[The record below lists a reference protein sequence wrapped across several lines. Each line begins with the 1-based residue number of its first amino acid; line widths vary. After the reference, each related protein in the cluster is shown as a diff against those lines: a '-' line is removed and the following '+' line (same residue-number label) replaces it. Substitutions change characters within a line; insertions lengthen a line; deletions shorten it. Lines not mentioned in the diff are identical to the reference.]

1 MIMAGIVTGFLTI
14 YFGSRYYK
22 GRFEKEIEKISLY
35 YFFTVLLCGT
45 AGWLFYEYG
54 YDMTKALRLIIL
66 AAALVIIGK
75 IDSLE
80 KIIPNLF
87 IAYLAVVRTILLVAD
102 CVGNMSQAGI
112 ILSAAVLGIIY
123 GSVVFI
129 IARIFAKGSIGM
141 GDIKLFAVI
150 GYYLGSTSV
159 IPAIIMS
166 LLVAMFYGIMMICR
180 KKMTMKDTIS
190 FGPYI
195 AIGTILVIIIGG

>member
-1 MIMAGIVTGFLTI
+1 MIIVGVVTGLLTI

-22 GRFEKEIEKISLY
+22 QRFEKEIEKIGVY
-35 YFFTVLLCGT
+35 CFFTALLCGT

-54 YDMTKALRLIIL
+54 YDITKALRLIIL

-80 KIIPNLF
+80 RIIPNLF
-87 IAYLAVVRTILLVAD
+87 IVYLAVMRTILLTAD
-102 CVGNMSQAGI
+102 CVANMSQAGI
-112 ILSAAVLGIIY
+112 ILSAAVLGILY
-123 GSVVFI
+123 GSIVFI

-166 LLVAMFYGIMMICR
+166 LLVAMVYGIIMICR
-180 KKMTMKDTIS
+180 KKMTIKDTIS

-195 AIGTILVIIIGG
+195 AIGTIIVIIIGG

>member
-1 MIMAGIVTGFLTI
+1 MIITGIVTGLLTI

-22 GRFEKEIEKISLY
+22 GRFEKEIEKIKFY
-35 YFFTVLLCGT
+35 YLLTALLCGM
-45 AGWLFYEYG
+45 AGWLFFEYG
-54 YDMTKALRLIIL
+54 YGITKALRLIIL

-80 KIIPNLF
+80 RIIPNLF
-87 IAYLAVVRTILLVAD
+87 ILYLAVMRTIILVAD

-112 ILSAAVLGIIY
+112 ILSSAVLGIVY

-166 LLVAMFYGIMMICR
+166 LLVAMVYGIIMVCR